1 MDAAMAEQNPPNSN
15 PLPTQVDG
23 NRLTLLPD
31 GPARLDALVA
41 LIEGAERTLR
51 LLYYMFDADRSGTRV
66 RDALLAAVD
75 RGVKVSLLV
84 DGFGTDADD
93 ELFFKPLI
101 EGPSEFCRFQ
111 PRLGRR
117 YLLRNHQKLALADED
132 LVMVGGFN
140 VTDEYFG
147 SPEDEAWRDL
157 GLLVEGP
164 GVACLADYFDNLM
177 RWAKNPHARLRQLR
191 HMIGHHSV
199 DEGKFRWLFGG
210 PTRRLSPWARS
221 VKKDMMRAERLDMIA
236 AYFSPSRTMLRRIYA
251 IARRGQARIVT
262 AAKSDNN
269 TTIGAARHT
278 YWRLLK
284 RGTEIYE
291 YQPSKLHTKLI
302 VIDDVVHIGSAN
314 FDMRSLYLNMEM
326 MLRIDDPAF
335 AAKMREFVDHEIGDS
350 KRITREEHRAHR
362 GLFNR
367 LKWGLAHFLV
377 ATMDYN
383 LTRRLNFGLNG
394 R

>member
-1 MDAAMAEQNPPNSN
+1 MAEQNPPKLNI
-15 PLPTQVDG
+15 LPADVDG
-23 NRLTLLPD
+23 NRLTLLAD
-31 GPARLDALVA
+31 GPERLDALVA
-41 LIEGAERTLR
+41 LIDGAERTLR
-51 LLYYMFDADRSGTRV
+51 LLYYMFDADHSGTRV
-66 RDALLAAVD
+66 RDALLAAVA

-93 ELFFKPLI
+93 ALFFKPLI
-101 EGPSEFCRFQ
+101 DGPSQFCRFQ
-111 PRLGRR
+111 PRWGRR
-117 YLLRNHQKLALADED
+117 YLLRNHQKLALADEKS
-132 LVMVGGFN
+132 VMVGGFN

-147 SPEDEAWRDL
+147 RLGENSWRDL
-157 GLLVEGP
+157 GLQVDGP
-164 GVACLADYFDNLM
+164 GVACLANYFDNLL
-177 RWAKNPHARLRQLR
+177 RWAKNPHSRLRQLR
-191 HMIGHHSV
+191 SMIGEHSV
-199 DEGKFRWLFGG
+199 DDGPFRWLFGG

-221 VKKDMMRAERLDMIA
+221 VKNDMLRATRLDMIA

-251 IARRGQARIVT
+251 IAQRGRARVVT
-262 AAKSDNN
+262 ASKSDNN

-284 RGTEIYE
+284 RGAEIYE

-335 AAKMREFVDHEIGDS
+335 AAQMRQFIDHEIADS

-362 GLFNR
+362 GWFNR
-367 LKWGLAHFLV
+367 LKWSAAHFLV

-383 LTRRLNFGLNG
+383 VTRRLNFGLNG